1 MKQDVSN
8 ELLGAFVDHE
18 LACSDKRT
26 LAEEIR
32 TNPEMADRAQAL
44 LDLKK
49 SIKQAYPD
57 SVTNNKGIAK
67 KPASKLG
74 NGFFRQS
81 VAASVIMTCGLI
93 LGALF
98 NSANFG
104 GQQQSVAAGDSLF
117 GIKVNPVTHDD
128 TKVLLHV
135 SSAELDTLDFLLT
148 KTERL
153 LLDSKNSNY
162 PLSIDVIANSEGINL
177 LRKATTPYAKRILKL
192 QEQYENLQ
200 FIACKNTIKRFK
212 KNGKNVQM
220 INGVKADRPALDT
233 IINRMDKGWTYVKI

>member
-44 LDLKK
+44 LDLK
-49 SIKQAYPD
+49 SAIKQAYPD
-57 SVTNNKGIAK
+57 TVTVKDSRETST
-67 KPASKLG
+67 SKLSG
-74 NGFFRQS
+74 RFFKQS
-81 VAASVIMTCGLI
+81 IAASVIMTCGLL

-98 NSANFG
+98 NPADFNG
-104 GQQQSVAAGDSLF
+104 HQQSVAAGDSLF

-128 TKVLLHV
+128 NKVLLHV
-135 SSAELDTLDFLLT
+135 STSELDKLDFLLT

-153 LLDSKNSNY
+153 LLDSKTSNH
-162 PLSIDVIANSEGINL
+162 PLNIEVIANSKGIDL
-177 LRKATTPYAKRILKL
+177 LRKGTTPYAKRIMKL
-192 QEQYENLQ
+192 QQQYENLQ
-200 FIACKNTIKRFK
+200 FIACKNTIQRLK
-212 KNGKNVQM
+212 KSGQNVQM
-220 INGVKADRPALDT
+220 IEGVNSKRPALDT

>member
-44 LDLKK
+44 LELK
-49 SIKQAYPD
+49 SAIKQAYPD
-57 SVTNNKGIAK
+57 AVADKTNTGKAAPSSNLFK
-67 KPASKLG
+67 
-74 NGFFRQS
+74 QS
-81 VAASVIMTCGLI
+81 VAASVIMACGLI

-98 NSANFG
+98 NSGNVNNS
-104 GQQQSVAAGDSLF
+104 GQTVAAGDSLF
-117 GIKVNPVTHDD
+117 GIKVTPVTREEN
-128 TKVLLHV
+128 KVLLHV
-135 SSAELDTLDFLLT
+135 STAELDKLDFLLT

-153 LLDSKNSNY
+153 LRDAKSSNY
-162 PLSIDVIANSEGINL
+162 PLNINVIANSEGVDL
-177 LRKATTPYAKRILKL
+177 LRKETTPYEKRIAEL
-192 QEQYENLQ
+192 QQQYENLQ
-200 FIACKNTIKRFK
+200 FIACKNTLRRLKHK
-212 KNGKNVQM
+212 GQSVQM
-220 INGVKADRPALDT
+220 INGVKADKPALDT